1 VPSDKIELLGSGDV
15 RHSLISLSVP
25 AISAMLVGALY
36 NVIDTMFIGLLD
48 DTPSIGAATIVFPLF
63 MLISAIGLAFGMG
76 AASPISRYLG
86 SGEQKRASETAST
99 AFFATLATGVGF
111 TAICLIFIDTIL
123 LGFGATPEI
132 LDRSHLYGSII
143 IGGCI
148 FRIINMCLNNL
159 LRAEG
164 ASRYSGIAMIIGT
177 GGNII
182 LDPIYMFVFGWG
194 LAGAALAT
202 ITAQLISTIFLLT
215 YYLRGRSVLM
225 LSVKHIRL
233 RWEIFREILKIGIPT
248 FIRQILAS
256 TAMGMM
262 NIAAKPFGNAAIAAV
277 GIDMRM
283 ILLVM
288 FVFFGLG
295 QGFQPFAG
303 YNYGAQNMQRVRS
316 SFALAT
322 RWSIGFGTIMMFG
335 FLLAA
340 DSIVLAFSRDPQ
352 VVRIAADGLRAA
364 SLSLWFVGFQNL
376 GSVLFQALGKGWE
389 SIFLALARQGLLYIP
404 LLFILPRWFGIIGI
418 MISQP
423 IADLLTTLVTMVL
436 LYRQQ
441 KTLEVIDAGCH

>member
-1 VPSDKIELLGSGDV
+1 
-15 RHSLISLSVP
+15 
-25 AISAMLVGALY
+25 
-36 NVIDTMFIGLLD
+36 
-48 DTPSIGAATIVFPLF
+48 
-63 MLISAIGLAFGMG
+63 MG

-256 TAMGMM
+256 TALGMM

-303 YNYGAQNMQRVRS
+303 YNYGAQNIQRVRS

-322 RWSIGFGTIMMFG
+322 RWSIGFGTIMMFC

-352 VVRIAADGLRAA
+352 VVRIAAYGLRAA

-404 LLFILPRWFGIIGI
+404 LLFILPRWFGITGI

-423 IADLLTTLVTMVL
+423 IADLLTTLVTLVL

-441 KTLEVIDAGCH
+441 KALDLIASGIH

>member
-1 VPSDKIELLGSGDV
+1 
-15 RHSLISLSVP
+15 
-25 AISAMLVGALY
+25 MLVGALY

-376 GSVLFQALGKGWE
+376 GSVLF
-389 SIFLALARQGLLYIP
+389 
-404 LLFILPRWFGIIGI
+404 
-418 MISQP
+418 
-423 IADLLTTLVTMVL
+423 
-436 LYRQQ
+436 
-441 KTLEVIDAGCH
+441 